1 MKIKTSELIGPTL
14 DWAVAKCEGRIIGF
28 NLGGGLEVRG
38 RTESGAEL
46 PEYWDLWTQWN
57 PSTNWSQG
65 GPIIEEEKL
74 DAFWNPDVEW
84 WSVAGWDDRSKR
96 EVVMR
101 HNSYLIAAMRCYV
114 ASKLGDV
121 VEVPDELIATGESHA
136 L

>member
-1 MKIKTSELIGPTL
+1 MEIKTSELIGPAL
-14 DWAVAKCEGRIIGF
+14 NWAVAKCEHNNKRYKYGEPCFDPNTRRIYETQGLQQIGVCF
-28 NLGGGLEVRG
+28 
-38 RTESGAEL
+38 S
-46 PEYWDLWTQWN
+46 PI
-57 PSTNWSQG
+57 TNWSQG

-121 VEVPDELIATGESHA
+121 VDVPEELAK
-136 L
+136 